1 MEKPYTHTTWRV
13 RAGSEDEF
21 VRRWSEW
28 VDWSH
33 REGLEAPA
41 LLLRDLENP
50 QAFISFGP
58 WANMAAVRNWR
69 ALAGYQERVARLSEI
84 LDSFEP
90 RTLEIV
96 ARAITAMQAL
106 DGYRGV
112 DARETEIGMS
122 MKGLAE
128 IVSKEEQG
136 DQVSIFDLV
145 KELLAD
151 DTPATKKK
159 ASAKKSKS
167 KQPIPAP
174 PNPHD
179 YFPATAGASAPAVA

>member
-1 MEKPYTHTTWRV
+1 LQVGRWQSRAARSTRVAVDCASVRECPSNGSLGQGPADLADRKREGLMEKPYTHTTWRV

-21 VRRWSEW
+21 VKRWSEW

-58 WANMAAVRNWR
+58 WANTAAVRSWR
-69 ALAGYQERVARLSEI
+69 ALAGYQERVARLSEV

-96 ARAITAMQAL
+96 AR
-106 DGYRGV
+106 R
-112 DARETEIGMS
+112 
-122 MKGLAE
+122 
-128 IVSKEEQG
+128 
-136 DQVSIFDLV
+136 
-145 KELLAD
+145 
-151 DTPATKKK
+151 
-159 ASAKKSKS
+159 
-167 KQPIPAP
+167 
-174 PNPHD
+174 
-179 YFPATAGASAPAVA
+179 

>member
-1 MEKPYTHTTWRV
+1 MRVAFRLVCETSRHPAFFVSAVINGATAKREGLMEKPYTHTTWRV

-21 VRRWSEW
+21 VKRWSEW

-58 WANMAAVRNWR
+58 WANTAAVRSWR
-69 ALAGYQERVARLSEI
+69 ALAGYQERVARLSEV

-96 ARAITAMQAL
+96 AR
-106 DGYRGV
+106 R
-112 DARETEIGMS
+112 
-122 MKGLAE
+122 
-128 IVSKEEQG
+128 
-136 DQVSIFDLV
+136 
-145 KELLAD
+145 
-151 DTPATKKK
+151 
-159 ASAKKSKS
+159 
-167 KQPIPAP
+167 
-174 PNPHD
+174 
-179 YFPATAGASAPAVA
+179 

>member
-58 WANMAAVRNWR
+58 WANMAAVRNGVPSPAIRNGWHGSAR
-69 ALAGYQERVARLSEI
+69 YSTASSHERSRSSPGARHRGHRQPNRGATHRHRETSKPGRQVTTLGLVAFRQN
-84 LDSFEP
+84 
-90 RTLEIV
+90 
-96 ARAITAMQAL
+96 ATAAHF
-106 DGYRGV
+106 
-112 DARETEIGMS
+112 AREHGVPPDWISE
-122 MKGLAE
+122 
-128 IVSKEEQG
+128 
-136 DQVSIFDLV
+136 
-145 KELLAD
+145 
-151 DTPATKKK
+151 PAL
-159 ASAKKSKS
+159 
-167 KQPIPAP
+167 
-174 PNPHD
+174 
-179 YFPATAGASAPAVA
+179 

>member
-58 WANMAAVRNWR
+58 WANMAAVRSWR
-69 ALAGYQERVARLSEI
+69 ASPATRSGWHGSARYSTASSHERSRSSPGARHRGQGNQIAVQPHRYRETFETSARHLTPQGRCRLSAK
-84 LDSFEP
+84 P
-90 RTLEIV
+90 RQLRVEAACFTNSNF
-96 ARAITAMQAL
+96 
-106 DGYRGV
+106 RGHRGRPTCV
-112 DARETEIGMS
+112 G
-122 MKGLAE
+122 G
-128 IVSKEEQG
+128 G
-136 DQVSIFDLV
+136 
-145 KELLAD
+145 
-151 DTPATKKK
+151 
-159 ASAKKSKS
+159 
-167 KQPIPAP
+167 
-174 PNPHD
+174 
-179 YFPATAGASAPAVA
+179 

>member
-1 MEKPYTHTTWRV
+1 MVRPPKGGLMEKPYTHTTWRV

-21 VRRWSEW
+21 VKRWSEW

-58 WANMAAVRNWR
+58 WANTAAVRSWR
-69 ALAGYQERVARLSEI
+69 ALAGYQERVARLSEV

-96 ARAITAMQAL
+96 AR
-106 DGYRGV
+106 R
-112 DARETEIGMS
+112 
-122 MKGLAE
+122 
-128 IVSKEEQG
+128 
-136 DQVSIFDLV
+136 
-145 KELLAD
+145 
-151 DTPATKKK
+151 
-159 ASAKKSKS
+159 
-167 KQPIPAP
+167 
-174 PNPHD
+174 
-179 YFPATAGASAPAVA
+179 